1 MNEFLTNAAIRTLL
15 EVRYV
20 LDEDSGVYLRAD
32 RDDFAYSDGDE
43 VEARLAAIVSSA
55 KDLSLFSPELQREQ
69 TDWPSIYHLSPTRA
83 NLLRPVQDLLKSADV
98 LEVGAGCGAVTRFLG
113 EAGARVI
120 ALEGS
125 MRRASIAAARCRDL
139 PNVAVVNDKFEEF
152 EQIAK
157 FDVIS
162 LIGVLEYSRIYG
174 TGSDPVMTML
184 RHAYELLKEDGVLI
198 VAIENQL
205 GLKYFAGAR
214 EDHLGVAMAG
224 VENRYPEQGVVTFG
238 RVELQR
244 RIASAGFSNS
254 EIALPFPDY
263 KLPTAIILP
272 AGYSEEARFPASI
285 LASQSARSDPQL
297 PERTLFSLGQTF
309 AVAGENALLA
319 DLSNSF
325 LLLAGKSAS
334 SPTFTKAA
342 PDTLAAQF
350 ASNRQGGFTKQSLFV
365 DSGDGIN
372 VVRSRLTNTP
382 APASA
387 LLKQKL
393 ETERFYSGRHWGQAL
408 EAIVSIPGWSVDQ
421 IAVWLDVWLKALQ
434 VHAEPQADNSG
445 NTEVLLS
452 GDFFDALPRNLI
464 VGEDAA
470 HFFDLEWTTST
481 PLSLG
486 FMIFRAINSS
496 FISASRI
503 APPAEHRL
511 AHVPTLIRAVSRQL
525 GFIITQ
531 TQIESHYDAEAS
543 YQDEVLG
550 ILRSAPSQSAMDAFY
565 LPVSRTVDAMLSE
578 SDANELAKLDSE
590 LQATSTKLQEVEA
603 ALEAERAHV
612 LELEQ
617 AHGATQA
624 LLTSAEAEVA
634 AALSAGL
641 AQSAAHC
648 DLEAKNDFYVKEN
661 ARLQSLLEVAQDRV
675 SVRDGELSDLH
686 EALQQSRTNIKERE
700 DEITQLQIS
709 MDQSIQA
716 REDKIAG
723 LQAFM
728 DQSTQATEDKI
739 AGLQA
744 FMDQSIQARDNEI
757 NRLWGLVG
765 EAAGSEAEFT
775 RLQHEA
781 NQALTALN
789 MSSSDA
795 SSAEGLAAQLTAR
808 LVEIRESNSW
818 RWMAPL
824 RSLRYSLFSARRY
837 LGRKVAAPIVGT
849 LVTTSK
855 AAYRAL
861 PVPQRTKMAL
871 KSAIFRS
878 TGPLLSGTN
887 AYRRWDAYRRTYAPY
902 IENRGSESAAGP
914 LLQNAL
920 WEIDGVR
927 EWSDYGIVERR
938 IRAAAEAE
946 AASAAPTAFKTLS
959 FAHGSLV
966 EIASKIKLP
975 APSESPE
982 VTILIPTYNH
992 IRMTLECIASI
1003 CANAAGGPSFEI
1015 LVADDAST
1023 DETAATLARI
1033 PNLRVLTQ
1041 PQNLGFLRNCN
1052 ESSRSAHGRVLVLLN
1067 NDVQVVSGWL
1077 SALKNCLDA
1086 DPTIGAV
1093 GPRIVYPS
1101 GYLQE
1106 AGTSLRRDGT
1116 SNMIGLNADPDMD
1129 RFAFDRDVDY
1139 CSGACLMMRT
1149 SDFMELGGF
1158 DESYA
1163 PAYCED
1169 SDLCMR
1175 FRQNGRRIV
1184 YCSGATVVHHL
1195 SKTSDS
1201 MPSDYKLS
1209 CIARNLTSFTN
1220 RWAADLDS
1228 MDDVRAIAFYLP
1240 QFHPIPEND
1249 AWWGPG
1255 FTEWTNVTKARP
1267 NFVGHY
1273 QPRVPA
1279 DLGYYDLRVTEV
1291 MEKQAELARRYGLH
1305 GFCYYYYWFGG
1316 HRLLE
1321 RPIEQML
1328 ASGRPDMPFCL
1339 CWANENWTRRW
1350 DGQEHDVLMA
1360 QKHSDSDDEAVIR
1373 DLIRYFR
1380 SPHYIRV
1387 GGRPL
1392 ILVYRVTLFPDFA
1405 RTAAIWR
1412 QVCKDEGIGDIYIA
1426 QVESFELASSGISP
1440 MKLGC
1445 DAAVE
1450 FPPQGMADPISLD
1463 SPILNPDF
1471 QGAVVDY
1478 RDIAVKYATRDMP
1491 AYKRFLGVM
1500 PGWDNTAR
1508 RQNNSYAFVNSTPG
1522 AFQAWTE
1529 ATIARTKE
1537 QFSGDERLIFI
1548 NAWNEWAEGAYLEPD
1563 RRFGHSFLEAFAN
1576 AKGADRL
1583 VRKHRYSLG

>member
-1 MNEFLTNAAIRTLL
+1 MNEFLTNAAMRVHL
-15 EVRYV
+15 EARYV
-20 LDEDSGVYLRAD
+20 LNEDSSVHVRAD

-43 VEARLAAIVSSA
+43 VEARLAAIVSDA
-55 KDLSLFSPELQREQ
+55 KDLSLFSPDLRRGQ
-69 TDWPSIYHLSPTRA
+69 TDWPSTYHLSPTRA
-83 NLLRPVQDLLKSADV
+83 NLLRPVQDILKNADV
-98 LEVGAGCGAVTRFLG
+98 LEVGAGCGAITRFLG
-113 EAGARVI
+113 EAGAHVI

-152 EQIAK
+152 EQSAK
-157 FDVIS
+157 FDLVS

-174 TGSDPVMTML
+174 SGSDPVMAML
-184 RHAYELLKEDGVLI
+184 RHAYELLKEDGVLL

-205 GLKYFAGAR
+205 GLKYFAGAP
-214 EDHLGVAMAG
+214 EDHLGAAMAG
-224 VENRYPEQGVVTFG
+224 VEDRYSGQGVVTFG
-238 RVELQR
+238 KVELQR
-244 RIASAGFSNS
+244 RIATAGFCSS
-254 EIALPFPDY
+254 EVALPFPDY
-263 KLPTAIILP
+263 KLPTAMILP
-272 AGYSEEARFPASI
+272 AGYSDEARFPASI

-297 PERTLFSLGQTF
+297 PGRTLFSLGQTF
-309 AVAGENALLA
+309 AVIGENALLA

-334 SPTFTKAA
+334 SPTFAKAA
-342 PDTLAAQF
+342 PNTLAAQF

-365 DSGDGIN
+365 ESGDGIN
-372 VVRSRLTNTP
+372 VVRSRLTDTP
-382 APASA
+382 VPASV
-387 LLKQKL
+387 LIKQKL

-408 EAIVSIPGWSVDQ
+408 EAIVSLPGWSVGQ
-421 IAVWLDVWLKALQ
+421 IADWLDVWLKALL
-434 VHAEPQADNSG
+434 VHAELQVVNHVD
-445 NTEVLLS
+445 TEVLVS
-452 GDFFDALPRNLI
+452 GDCFDALPRNLI
-464 VGEDAA
+464 VGEDAP
-470 HFFDLEWTTST
+470 HFFDLEWVTST

-486 FMIFRAINSS
+486 FLIFRAINSS
-496 FISASRI
+496 FTSASRI

-511 AHVPTLIRAVSRQL
+511 AHVPTLIRVVSRHL
-525 GFIITQ
+525 GFIMTQ
-531 TQIESHYDAEAS
+531 TQIESHYDADAS

-550 ILRSAPSQSAMDAFY
+550 IVRSAPQQGAMDAFY
-565 LPVSRTVDAMLSE
+565 LPVSRTIDAMLGE

-590 LQATSTKLQEVEA
+590 LHATSVKLQEVEA
-603 ALEAERAHV
+603 VLEAERAHV
-612 LELEQ
+612 IELEQ
-617 AHGATQA
+617 AHGATQS
-624 LLTSAEAEVA
+624 LLTSAEAELA

-641 AQSAAHC
+641 AHNAAHS
-648 DLEAKNDFYVKEN
+648 DLEAKNDFYVQEN
-661 ARLQSLLEVAQDRV
+661 TRLQLLLEAAQDRA
-675 SVRDGELSDLH
+675 SMLDEELAGLH
-686 EALQQSRTNIKERE
+686 EALQQSGSNIEER
-700 DEITQLQIS
+700 DGEIGRLLTV
-709 MDQSIQA
+709 MDQS
-716 REDKIAG
+716 
-723 LQAFM
+723 L
-728 DQSTQATEDKI
+728 
-739 AGLQA
+739 
-744 FMDQSIQARDNEI
+744 QARDNEI
-757 NRLWGLVG
+757 HRLWELVG
-765 EAAGSEAEFT
+765 DATGSETEFT

-781 NQALTALN
+781 NQALAALN
-789 MSSSDA
+789 MGFSDA
-795 SSAEGLAAQLTAR
+795 GSAEELSALLTAR
-808 LVEIRESNSW
+808 LVGIRESNSW
-818 RWMAPL
+818 RWTAPF

-837 LGRKVAAPIVGT
+837 LGQTVAKPIFGI
-849 LVTTSK
+849 LAAK
-855 AAYRAL
+855 ARAAYRAL
-861 PVPQRTKMAL
+861 PMSHRTKMVL

-887 AYRRWDAYRRTYAPY
+887 SYARWHAHRRTDAPY
-902 IENRGSESAAGP
+902 IEDLGNEPAAGP

-927 EWSDYGIVERR
+927 EWADHGIVERR
-938 IRAAAEAE
+938 IRAAAENE
-946 AASAAPTAFKTLS
+946 AASVAPKPFKTLS
-959 FAHGSLV
+959 FANGSLV
-966 EIASKIKLP
+966 AMASKIKPP
-975 APSESPE
+975 APGESPE
-982 VTILIPTYNH
+982 VTILIPAYNH
-992 IRMTLECIASI
+992 IRTTLECIASI
-1003 CANAAGGPSFEI
+1003 CASAADGPSFEI
-1015 LVADDAST
+1015 LVADDASS
-1023 DETAATLARI
+1023 DETAATLASI
-1033 PNLRVLTQ
+1033 PNLRVITQ
-1041 PQNLGFLRNCN
+1041 PHNVGFLRNCN
-1052 ESSRSAHGRVLVLLN
+1052 ESSRSARGRLLVLLN

-1077 SALKNCLDA
+1077 PALMNCLESDA
-1086 DPTIGAV
+1086 GIGAV

-1106 AGTSLRRDGT
+1106 AGTSLRSDGT
-1116 SNMIGLNADPDMD
+1116 SNMIGLNADPDLD

-1149 SDFMELGGF
+1149 SDFMELEGF

-1175 FRQNGRRIV
+1175 FRRNGRRIV
-1184 YCSGATVVHHL
+1184 YCAGATVVHHL

-1209 CIARNLTSFTN
+1209 NIAKNLTTFTN
-1220 RWAADLDS
+1220 RWAANLDS

-1240 QFHPIPEND
+1240 QFHPIPENN

-1328 ASGRPDMPFCL
+1328 ATGRPNMPFCL

-1350 DGQEHDVLMA
+1350 DGQEQDVLMA
-1360 QKHSDSDDEAVIR
+1360 QKHSDTDDEAVIR

-1380 SPHYIRV
+1380 SPYYICIN
-1387 GGRPL
+1387 GKPL

-1450 FPPQGMADPISLD
+1450 FPPQGMADPIPLD
-1463 SPILNPDF
+1463 SPLLNPDF

-1478 RDIAVKYATRDMP
+1478 RDIAVKYATREMP
-1491 AYKRFLGVM
+1491 AYKRFMGLM

-1529 ATIARTKE
+1529 AAIARTKE
-1537 QFSGDERLIFI
+1537 QFSGDERLMFV

-1576 AKGADRL
+1576 ARAADRL